1 MAAGSI
7 QPAQTLDDLYA
18 QMRAQE
24 QNRSPSFF
32 HLRAQLPLQG
42 RTHLP
47 LATTDRMRVWLKTY
61 ASGGENELHAH
72 PLEDHVFVVL
82 QGAAEF
88 HDREGTAWQV
98 EKLDG
103 VFLPRGAFYWFKTV
117 SDEPLVMLRVGA
129 IAPGADLMKDGR
141 IDVNGQPMSGYSV
154 ENKEVPLIL
163 SDRWFE

>member
-1 MAAGSI
+1 MAASSL
-7 QPAQTLDDLYA
+7 QPARTLDDLYT
-18 QMRAQE
+18 QMKEQA
-24 QNRSPSFF
+24 QNRGPSFF

-47 LATTDRMRVWLKTY
+47 LATSDRMRVWLKTY

-72 PLEDHVFVVL
+72 PLEDHIFVVL

-88 HDREGTAWQV
+88 YDRGETRRV

-103 VFLPRGAFYWFKTV
+103 VFLPRGAFYWFKTL

-129 IAPGADLMKDGR
+129 MAPGADLMKDGR
-141 IDVNGQPMSGYSV
+141 ISANGQPMSGFSA

-163 SDRWFE
+163 SERWFE

>member
-1 MAAGSI
+1 MAASSM
-7 QPAQTLDDLYA
+7 QPARNLDDLYA
-18 QMRAQE
+18 QMKEQA
-24 QNRSPSFF
+24 QNRGPSFF

-47 LATTDRMRVWLKTY
+47 LATSDRMRVWLKTY

-72 PLEDHVFVVL
+72 PFEDHIFVVL

-88 HDREGTAWQV
+88 YDRAGETRRV
-98 EKLDG
+98 EKFDG

-117 SDEPLVMLRVGA
+117 SEQPLVMLRVGA

-141 IDVNGQPMSGYSV
+141 INADGEPMSGYSAD
-154 ENKEVPLIL
+154 NKEVPLVL
-163 SDRWFE
+163 SEHWFE